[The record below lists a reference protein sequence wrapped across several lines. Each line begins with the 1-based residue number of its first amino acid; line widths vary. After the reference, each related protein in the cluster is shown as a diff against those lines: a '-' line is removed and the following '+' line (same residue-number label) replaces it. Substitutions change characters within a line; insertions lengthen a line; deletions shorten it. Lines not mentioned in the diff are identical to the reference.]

1 MTRPQAIQYAVETIP
16 EILPLEESDVRSLCD
31 QVLKAGGSN
40 LESVAERFLEILGH
54 DDKSFEF
61 VIAFNDLLASP
72 GVSKEQSQPGKKL
85 QPKSPS
91 LDKTVKPEPAAKKM
105 PPLVPLPKTTYK
117 KHSNVKAKPT
127 KTKNDS
133 KTKKAQ
139 LLKEI
144 DEVWK
149 FLELEHSER
158 DVAKYACN
166 CQGNRHPLFEAA
178 PNCLSCG
185 KIICIREG
193 LHLSNCSFC
202 NEDLI
207 PLEERLKIVELLKKE
222 KEELNSGSKKQ
233 EIVESPRY
241 NSRRKYAN
249 SFKISSGMGTNLFS
263 EQDKLFDLIEK
274 HREREKKRE
283 EVLRDREDCER
294 REIESQKVKENQ
306 EDLDPELSAAQDRL
320 DTLLHFQDTSAE
332 RTKIIDNASDFSM
345 SNESGLWGSARERA
359 LILKKQQRNLRKWE
373 KIERERNGKRD
384 KYVVSM
390 DIGLDGKVTM
400 KEVNKDNGK
409 TTAGS
414 DEDVDEL
421 TDEEDIKDLNDIRYL
436 KGEIESRKDTDNSVL
451 QSKVWDYKLDKK
463 QFARPEYIDSQAKDT
478 NGKDTEAHSDNEWKP
493 RVQVDEN
500 DENFWDK
507 IA

>member
-1 MTRPQAIQYAVETIP
+1 MTRSQAVQYALEKVP

-40 LESVAERFLEILGH
+40 PESVAERFLEILGH

-61 VIAFNDLLASP
+61 VLAFNDLLTSS
-72 GVSKEQSQPGKKL
+72 VSKEKSAHGNKL
-85 QPKSPS
+85 EPKSTS
-91 LDKTVKPEPAAKKM
+91 LPQKIKSEPDAKKM
-105 PPLVPLPKTTYK
+105 PTLVPLPKTSGK
-117 KHSNVKAKPT
+117 EHSNVRAKPT

-133 KTKKAQ
+133 KAKKAQ

-193 LHLSNCSFC
+193 LHLNNCSFC
-202 NEDLI
+202 NKDLI
-207 PLEERLKIVELLKKE
+207 PLEEKLKIVELLKKE

-233 EIVESPRY
+233 ETVETSRY

-274 HREREKKRE
+274 QREREKKRE

-294 REIESQKVKENQ
+294 REIESQKIKESQ
-306 EDLDPELSAAQDRL
+306 EDLDPELLAAQDRL
-320 DTLLHFQDTSAE
+320 DKLLHFQDTSAE
-332 RTKIIDNASDFSM
+332 RTKIIDNANDFSM

-390 DIGLDGKVTM
+390 DIGPDGKVTM
-400 KEVNKDNGK
+400 KEINKDNGK
-409 TTAGS
+409 TTAAS
-414 DEDVDEL
+414 DEDVDDL
-421 TDEEDIKDLNDIRYL
+421 TDEEDIKDLNDIRSL
-436 KGEIESRKDTDNSVL
+436 KGEIKSSQSTDNSIL

-463 QFARPEYIDSQAKDT
+463 QFARPEYIDSQAKKSNAKEKETHAD
-478 NGKDTEAHSDNEWKP
+478 KEWKP
-493 RVQVDEN
+493 RVQADEN
-500 DENFWDK
+500 DENIWDK